1 MEIITKK
8 ENTLKSKEDLFNNI
22 KRVIELNKNNMK
34 LQKKLN
40 ERFMEK
46 KIDNSTIY
54 SLFRGDI
61 ELEQIENDDI
71 RIICL
76 LEGISK
82 EIAPE
87 ILYKN
92 KINVNIDDY
101 FTEGEILKYKLYQP
115 PKDEFITSLNLKNVR
130 RINKYEYEVFMSAEY
145 LSKLRKSGLPKYY
158 SEFQRP
164 LKIVVSKNGEIKKK
178 KSMDKENLKE
188 LTNRFM
194 GLDIDGN
201 PLKGESYDIITT
213 DIYMFSIWED
223 GREPFFVWEGDNEPN
238 SIGTL
243 DITPVFDYTSEN
255 YSPLIIPDGFHRLTA
270 ICDAFDIMES
280 KGEYLDKGF
289 IVHLV
294 LCKIPRTNQFITD
307 VFKRTDIQKDVKEAV
322 SKNPLNDA
330 LDSIIENC
338 YVLKGNVAN
347 TYEDCKMLKLLTYRN
362 VLLKSLRLTKIDFS
376 RKFMVS
382 SKMSKIGEI
391 ISYMFEKFENSE
403 EVKKDSLLYSSG
415 IFAGYIAIG
424 NTILE
429 ESNKVDYSIL
439 SKICNSLIKMGSEN
453 IFDDYGVEGKHVKVK
468 ELYNLLET
476 VTMEVVNNAKN

>member
-1 MEIITKK
+1 
-8 ENTLKSKEDLFNNI
+8 
-22 KRVIELNKNNMK
+22 
-34 LQKKLN
+34 
-40 ERFMEK
+40 
-46 KIDNSTIY
+46 
-54 SLFRGDI
+54 
-61 ELEQIENDDI
+61 
-71 RIICL
+71 
-76 LEGISK
+76 
-82 EIAPE
+82 
-87 ILYKN
+87 
-92 KINVNIDDY
+92 
-101 FTEGEILKYKLYQP
+101 
-115 PKDEFITSLNLKNVR
+115 
-130 RINKYEYEVFMSAEY
+130 
-145 LSKLRKSGLPKYY
+145 
-158 SEFQRP
+158 
-164 LKIVVSKNGEIKKK
+164 
-178 KSMDKENLKE
+178 MDKENLKE

-280 KGEYLDKGF
+280 KREYLDKGF

-376 RKFMVS
+376 RKFIVS
-382 SKMSKIGEI
+382 SKMSKIGEV

-429 ESNKVDYSIL
+429 ELNKVDYSIL
-439 SKICNSLIKMGSEN
+439 SKICNSLIKMGNEN
-453 IFDDYGVEGKHVKVK
+453 IFNDYGVEGKHVKVK